1 MPLARQLSAAIATV
15 VATAQLAFAQT
26 PAGVTHQSAGVVRDA
41 PRVLRSVSSAAAP
54 NSGGAFFV
62 EALGGS
68 LGSLVGVGIVGL
80 SAACGH
86 EDLGCVI
93 YTVGAGGIVGALGA
107 TIGTEVA
114 ARYTGSKRSVLGAA
128 LGAAVGT
135 GVGLGIHALVNRN
148 SDRNL
153 GDPIVVPIFVIA
165 QGTFAAI
172 GSRMLGTAR

>member
-1 MPLARQLSAAIATV
+1 MPLARRLFSAIAALV
-15 VATAQLAFAQT
+15 VAAQVALAQT
-26 PAGVTHQSAGVVRDA
+26 PAGVTHRSADVAGDA
-41 PRVLRSVSSAAAP
+41 PRMSRSVSSAATP
-54 NSGGAFFV
+54 NSGGAFLV

-114 ARYTGSKRSVLGAA
+114 ARYTGSKRSVLGAVI
-128 LGAAVGT
+128 GAAVGT

-153 GDPIVVPIFVIA
+153 GDPIVVPIFVMA

-172 GSRMLGTAR
+172 GSRMLGGTP